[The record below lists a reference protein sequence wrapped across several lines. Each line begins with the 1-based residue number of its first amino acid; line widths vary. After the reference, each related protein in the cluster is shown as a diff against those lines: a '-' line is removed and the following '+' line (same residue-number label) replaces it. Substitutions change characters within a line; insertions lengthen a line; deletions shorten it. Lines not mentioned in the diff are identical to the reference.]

1 MSGFIA
7 ALGKH
12 ANPAR
17 TTYLKKASIGM
28 AYRGDQESIDVFSDR
43 AAAVT
48 RHREATGYRTS
59 TYSDRQFAV
68 IFDGFLF
75 NLQELRNAVGAAAQ
89 VDVAQVIL
97 DGYRQHG
104 DSWFFRLDG
113 SFAVAIMDM
122 MAGETILARD
132 RFAHRPMY
140 FAHIADETWVASEI
154 KAILDVPGYSPALN
168 RNNLPYAISNGMTP
182 GPQTLHVD
190 IHKCVPGF
198 VVHVDQHGKQRN
210 FDYFTPT
217 VKQRSNLTL
226 EESKEYVMSILKTNV
241 DHYLKACPDL
251 AVMLSGGVDS
261 ALLAHLT
268 TELSGG
274 KTHAISFG
282 AESWAKEESS
292 DAAALAE
299 RLGMDFSRTYVSPDA
314 DILGSLRNVVRILE
328 DPTRFENAVALEL
341 TSQDAASRYAAVM
354 TGEGADFILGEREH
368 LVASRLDRILQL
380 PAALRTVISKLPLRK
395 LPSKDLRALASFLEW
410 KSIRDYGQRCSANCF
425 DLVPNV
431 ESPPINEIVEMLA
444 NVTEDWP
451 IQSQYTFM
459 TLREAVHCWI
469 ERMEK
474 ISAAVGLECF
484 FPFES
489 NDILQFALEIPDEL
503 RNSRDASKPILRS
516 LTADIFDHE
525 VAYGEKKQLAA
536 PMSLWLDESEQ
547 LRDAVLDLRKPDC
560 RIREYLNME
569 AGDRYL
575 AQYEKD
581 GASSEAVAV
590 PIFRMLTFDIWL
602 DTFL

>member
-7 ALGKH
+7 ALGIH
-12 ANPAR
+12 ANPRRA
-17 TTYLKKASIGM
+17 TYLKKASIGM

-43 AAAVT
+43 AAAAT
-48 RHREATGYRTS
+48 RYRAATAYRAS
-59 TYSDRQFAV
+59 TFSDRQFAIV
-68 IFDGFLF
+68 FDGFLF
-75 NLQELRNAVGAAAQ
+75 NLQALRNAAGAESEA
-89 VDVAQVIL
+89 DVAQVIL
-97 DGYRQHG
+97 DGYRKHG

-122 MAGETILARD
+122 QAGETILARD

-154 KAILDVPGYSPALN
+154 KAILDVPGYAPKLN
-168 RNNLPYAISNGMTP
+168 HENLPFAISYGMTT
-182 GPQTLHVD
+182 GPQTLYVD

-198 VVHVDQHGKQRN
+198 VVHIDQHGKQRN

-217 VKQRSNLTL
+217 VTPRLNLTL
-226 EESKEYVMSILKTNV
+226 EEGKEYVMSTLKTNV
-241 DHYLKACPDL
+241 DRYLKACPDL

-282 AESWAKEESS
+282 AESWSDEESG
-292 DAAALAE
+292 DAAVLAD
-299 RLGMDFSRTYVSPDA
+299 RLGMDFSRTYVSLDA
-314 DILGSLRNVVRILE
+314 DILGSLKKVVRILE

-341 TSQDAASRYAAVM
+341 TSQDAASRYSAVM

-368 LVASRLDRILQL
+368 MVASRLDRILQL
-380 PAALRTVISKLPLRK
+380 PAALRNTLARLPLRK
-395 LPSKDLRALASFLEW
+395 LPSKNLRALASFLEW
-410 KSIRDYGQRCSANCF
+410 TSIRDYGQKCSAHCC

-431 ESPPINEIVEMLA
+431 VSPPVNEIVEMLA
-444 NVTEDWP
+444 NVTGDWP

-474 ISAAVGLECF
+474 ISAAVGIECF

-489 NDILQFALEIPDEL
+489 NDILQFALEMPDEL
-503 RNSRDASKPILRS
+503 RNSGSTSKPVLRS
-516 LTADIFDHE
+516 LAADLFDRE

-547 LRDAVLDLRKPDC
+547 LRDAVLNLKKPDS
-560 RIREYLNME
+560 RIREHLNMV

-575 AQYEKD
+575 AQYEKE

-590 PIFRMLTFDIWL
+590 PIFRMLTFEIWL